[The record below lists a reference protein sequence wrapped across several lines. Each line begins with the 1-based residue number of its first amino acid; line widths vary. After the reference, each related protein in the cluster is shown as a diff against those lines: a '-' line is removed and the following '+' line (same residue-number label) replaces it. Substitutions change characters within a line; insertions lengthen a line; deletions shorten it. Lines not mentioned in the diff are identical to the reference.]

1 MPRNGPSD
9 AAYAWPYT
17 RMPGVGGVPWVNDRT
32 AAERYFQQRDPET
45 ARFRA
50 ALYAREAAV
59 RYRPGT
65 LLLYRLDTWHRGAP
79 LKPGGP
85 VRRVLNLVYARSD
98 VRHITA
104 WNCRLCL
111 PEDGSEPRERAVARA
126 AEFGFCRSMYF
137 GAEDVLNRA
146 SVDRKSRLGVPP
158 PGHPYWTRELHTAV
172 ASRFPDGAWG
182 EYATGELRV
191 ERQAEQAERVQA

>member
-1 MPRNGPSD
+1 MRLTTALTALALAPTALLADAHSTPVPVEYGARPAYLVDKLPDGDLKDKLASCMGQTASKSD
-9 AAYAWPYT
+9 FSI
-17 RMPGVGGVPWVNDRT
+17 G
-32 AAERYFQQRDPET
+32 
-45 ARFRA
+45 
-50 ALYAREAAV
+50 
-59 RYRPGT
+59 
-65 LLLYRLDTWHRGAP
+65 HRGAP

-137 GAEDVLNRA
+137 GAEDELNRA
-146 SVDRKSRLGVPP
+146 SVARKSRLGVPP

-172 ASRFPDGAWG
+172 ASRFPNGAWG

>member
-1 MPRNGPSD
+1 MESSASWFVSSPPRGD
-9 AAYAWPYT
+9 GRKAYSLN
-17 RMPGVGGVPWVNDRT
+17 VWVNHKS
-32 AAERYFQQRDPET
+32 
-45 ARFRA
+45 RF
-50 ALYAREAAV
+50 EFVHV
-59 RYRPGT
+59 RLGEWVGVASGIP
-65 LLLYRLDTWHRGAP
+65 
-79 LKPGGP
+79 
-85 VRRVLNLVYARSD
+85 
-98 VRHITA
+98 RHITA

-137 GAEDVLNRA
+137 GAEDELNRA

-182 EYATGELRV
+182 EYGH
-191 ERQAEQAERVQA
+191 